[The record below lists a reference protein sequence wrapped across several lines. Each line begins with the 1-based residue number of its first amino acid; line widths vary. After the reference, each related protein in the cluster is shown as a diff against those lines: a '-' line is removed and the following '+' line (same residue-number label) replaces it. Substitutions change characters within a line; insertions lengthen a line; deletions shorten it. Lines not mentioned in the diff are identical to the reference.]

1 MNMLELRRRAIIAAA
16 SGGMVL
22 PTYTGTYNLV
32 GDAQQGYIEL
42 LTDGTL
48 TLSPFTY
55 DLCLVGG
62 GNNGGAGSI
71 GAYSASG
78 GLYYYGKGG
87 NGGAGGRVLNLA
99 LRKLGGDIAC
109 TVSGAGGNSVLGD
122 WSSAS
127 GQNAGAGGS
136 GATRQSASTQG
147 GSGVNAFADANFPI
161 VAGGGG
167 GGNAGLVNDLASVGM
182 NGGGDGGRR
191 RTGYNGTANTGG
203 GGGGGGA
210 SLGDSVKSSDI
221 TVYSGGA
228 GGSGIILIRW
238 GY

>member
-1 MNMLELRRRAIIAAA
+1 MNMLELRRRAIIASA
-16 SGGMVL
+16 GGSFVL
-22 PTYTGTYNLV
+22 PTYTGSYTLH
-32 GDAQQGYIEL
+32 GDETQGYIEL

-48 TLSPFTY
+48 TLAPWAY

-62 GNNGGAGSI
+62 GNNGGAGLI
-71 GAYSASG
+71 RGYNAYG
-78 GLYYYGKGG
+78 NKYYYGAGG

-136 GATRQSASTQG
+136 GATRDSASTQG

-167 GGNAGLVNDLASVGM
+167 GAGLGNSLASVGM
-182 NGGGDGGRR
+182 NGGGNGGKE

-203 GGGGGGA
+203 GGGGGGCET
-210 SLGDSVKSSDI
+210 GNSVISSDI

-228 GGSGIILIRW
+228 GGSGIILVRW

>member
-1 MNMLELRRRAIIAAA
+1 MNMLELRRRAIN
-16 SGGMVL
+16 SVCGGSFVL
-22 PTYTGTYNLV
+22 PTYTGSTRCTATRRRLHRAADRN
-32 GDAQQGYIEL
+32 
-42 LTDGTL
+42 GTL
-48 TLSPFTY
+48 TLAPWAY

-62 GNNGGAGSI
+62 GNNGGAGFNNV
-71 GAYSASG
+71 GYNAYG
-78 GLYYYGKGG
+78 NKYYYGAGG

-136 GATRQSASTQG
+136 GATRYSASTQG

-167 GGNAGLVNDLASVGM
+167 GGG
-182 NGGGDGGRR
+182 
-191 RTGYNGTANTGG
+191 
-203 GGGGGGA
+203 
-210 SLGDSVKSSDI
+210 
-221 TVYSGGA
+221 
-228 GGSGIILIRW
+228 
-238 GY
+238 